1 MSQHQHHSQKSL
13 TRRDFLRLTGLA
25 AAGVLLGSCAPK
37 AAEETAVVAEAT
49 SPAAVAPTVSEFPR
63 VAIGQA
69 KEYTLDVIREEVAK
83 LIDLLGGLGDVV
95 KSGDSV
101 AIKTNLTG
109 GVKSAPVPGYTA
121 IESFVTHPL
130 VVQALIEQV
139 QTAGAKEVFVVES
152 VYEWA
157 SYSQWGYEEIAEAT
171 GAKLID
177 LNQTDPFDKYD
188 EAPVGEGSFVYPSFI
203 VNKLIRDVEVFM
215 SVSKMKNHYN
225 CGVTHTMK
233 NLMGMI
239 PAVFYT
245 LSPEHN
251 WRSEVHG
258 VEGQTPTR
266 LPRALIDLNRARPIH
281 FGLID
286 GIMTAEA
293 GEGPWISTMKPVQPG
308 LLFAGK
314 NMVSTDAVATAAM
327 GYDPTT
333 DYPNAP
339 FIRGDNH
346 LKIASELGMGP
357 ISLDKIEVVGAA
369 IEDVVYPFTPAW

>member
-1 MSQHQHHSQKSL
+1 
-13 TRRDFLRLTGLA
+13 
-25 AAGVLLGSCAPK
+25 
-37 AAEETAVVAEAT
+37 
-49 SPAAVAPTVSEFPR
+49 
-63 VAIGQA
+63 
-69 KEYTLDVIREEVAK
+69 
-83 LIDLLGGLGDVV
+83 
-95 KSGDSV
+95 
-101 AIKTNLTG
+101 
-109 GVKSAPVPGYTA
+109 
-121 IESFVTHPL
+121 
-130 VVQALIEQV
+130 
-139 QTAGAKEVFVVES
+139 
-152 VYEWA
+152 
-157 SYSQWGYEEIAEAT
+157 
-171 GAKLID
+171 
-177 LNQTDPFDKYD
+177 
-188 EAPVGEGSFVYPSFI
+188 
-203 VNKLIRDVEVFM
+203 
-215 SVSKMKNHYN
+215 
-225 CGVTHTMK
+225 MK